1 MQKPLCFV
9 LMPFGKKSNP
19 GGGVIN
25 FDAVYRDLIA
35 PAVTEADLEP
45 LRADE
50 ETAGGII
57 HKPMFERLILC
68 PYAIADLTLANANV
82 FYELG
87 IRHAVRPWSTV
98 PIIAEENR
106 LPFDVQMLRT
116 VHYKLTAD
124 GVPEPAHAL
133 ETRKTI
139 AKLLIEARNGVKDSP
154 LFQLVEG
161 LQAPTLAHEK
171 TDAFREQVQYSDE
184 FKKKLAVARKQ
195 GREAVR
201 RVESELGAIAD
212 VESGVVIDLFLSYRA
227 TSAWLEMIELAGRM
241 SPPLAGAVMVREQL
255 ALALNRLK
263 RRDEAEQTLTTLI
276 EERGPSSETL
286 GILGRIYKDRWEDAD
301 KAGDQDLAEGY
312 LEKAIDTYLAGFE
325 ADWRDAYPGV
335 NAVTLMNLKDPADE
349 RRTETLPA
357 VRYAVERKIAR
368 GKPDYW
374 DWATLLELAV
384 LGNDEAEAKKTL
396 PRALACVRENWE
408 PETTARNLRLI
419 RQAREKRAEA
429 APWALRVEE
438 SLAKRASAQ

>member
-19 GGGVIN
+19 GGGTID
-25 FDAVYRDLIA
+25 FDSVYRDLIA
-35 PAVTEADLEP
+35 PAVVEAGLEP

-50 ETAGGII
+50 ETVGGII

-87 IRHAVRPWSTV
+87 IRHAFRPWSTV

-116 VHYKLTAD
+116 VHYRLNAD
-124 GVPEPAHAL
+124 GVL
-133 ETRKTI
+133 ESSRAVETKKAITN
-139 AKLLIEARNGVKDSP
+139 LLVEAREGAKDSP

-161 LQAPTLAHEK
+161 LQAPTVAHEK
-171 TDAFREQVQYSDE
+171 TDTFREQVQYSNKI
-184 FKKKLAVARKQ
+184 KKTLAAARKQ
-195 GREAVR
+195 GRDAVR
-201 RVESELGAIAD
+201 SIEKNLGTIAD
-212 VESGVVIDLFLSYRA
+212 VESGVVIDLLLSYRA
-227 TSAWLEMIELAGRM
+227 TSAWQEMVELVERM
-241 SPPLAGAVMVREQL
+241 PPPLAETVMVREQL
-255 ALALNRLK
+255 GFALNRLK
-263 RRDEAEQTLTTLI
+263 RRDEAEQVLTKLI

-286 GILGRIYKDRWEDAD
+286 GILGRVYKDHWEDAS
-301 KAGDQDLAEGY
+301 KAGDEALADGY

-325 ADWRDAYPGV
+325 TDWRDAYPGV
-335 NAVTLMNLKDPADE
+335 NAVTLMNLKDPPDE
-349 RRTETLPA
+349 RWAQTLPA

-384 LGNDEAEAKKTL
+384 LGKDEAEAKRVL
-396 PRALACVRENWE
+396 PKALACVRESWE
-408 PETTARNLRLI
+408 PETTVRNLRLI
-419 RQAREKRAEA
+419 RTAREKQGEVVKWAPGIEENFVRRANG
-429 APWALRVEE
+429 
-438 SLAKRASAQ
+438 